1 MVTPPQRAEQAKNFK
16 TNQKRPGRSVAAA
29 SGFLRRGTGAV
40 DGDVLSTC
48 SYGHASGAITGV
60 LRPRDGSRRDPLRTV
75 AVFVVTKGTRHL
87 GGARWIVE
95 ALWTSRRGTAAVGGF
110 PSPFE
115 RFLFLISLEVYG
127 ASRGRRAEE
136 RGSFKRGLSPES
148 W

>member
-87 GGARWIVE
+87 GGPGGSLKRF
-95 ALWTSRRGTAAVGGF
+95 GGF